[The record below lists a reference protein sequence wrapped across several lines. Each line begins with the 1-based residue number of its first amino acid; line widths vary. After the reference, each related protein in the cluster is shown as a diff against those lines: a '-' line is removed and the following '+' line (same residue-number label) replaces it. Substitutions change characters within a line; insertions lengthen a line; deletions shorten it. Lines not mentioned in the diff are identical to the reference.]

1 MVLFINKT
9 MCYQISS
16 EVGFVGHRDVFRT
29 TSIGHRDVFRTTS
42 HVFRTLSTNYDGSFL
57 QK

>member
-9 MCYQISS
+9 MCYEISS

-29 TSIGHRDVFRTTS
+29 
-42 HVFRTLSTNYDGSFL
+42 LSTNYDGSFL

>member
-1 MVLFINKT
+1 